1 MGTGKSTIGL
11 ALAQKL
17 NRPFIDMDA
26 VLEKKLKSKIA
37 TIFKKKGEAFF
48 RDEET
53 KLLLNLV
60 NNAPAVISTGGGIV
74 LRAQNRALLKR
85 GLWINL
91 NTSSA
96 IIEKR
101 IEQEHTRPLLPK
113 TKRRQV
119 IETLLNSRRPFYA
132 LAPFQINTDSLA
144 VDAIIHPILRVLKC
158 HKSK

>member
-101 IEQEHTRPLLPK
+101 IEQ
-113 TKRRQV
+113 
-119 IETLLNSRRPFYA
+119 
-132 LAPFQINTDSLA
+132 
-144 VDAIIHPILRVLKC
+144 
-158 HKSK
+158 